1 MARTQ
6 QLNLLPSQEVSQP
19 TFKQARLVELW
30 CAEPVF
36 FASREISDC
45 YYTEGVI
52 GNYALAYALDWVSS
66 PYRLMG
72 QATGRPTYLE
82 DLVPIAQDSYILPA
96 WAPHGAVSFRFERFN
111 ALSDAYWYSMTNN
124 RVATSREDLPEYR
137 RLQKEKGQDK
147 PKHRSFSPSNFP
159 QTGRLRMIDRGN
171 CFHTLVF
178 GDRELPEYFRIGKF
192 RSKMRLSVLQQFSL
206 VTLPEGEYT
215 SQALLNS
222 ADLPPGLSLLAFD
235 LISIPPASLV
245 KNLRFRGTAWQ
256 MGEFIVPANLQ
267 FCGGRL
273 ANGT

>member
-1 MARTQ
+1 MVKTQ
-6 QLNLLPSQEVSQP
+6 QLDLLPSQDLLQS
-19 TFKQARLVELW
+19 TFEQVRLVELW

-45 YYTEGVI
+45 YYTEGLL

-66 PYRLMG
+66 PYRLVG
-72 QATGRPTYLE
+72 QATSRPTYLE
-82 DLVPIAQDSYILPA
+82 DLVPIAHDSYILPA
-96 WAPHGAVSFRFERFN
+96 WASKGQTSYRFERFN

-124 RVATSREDLPEYR
+124 RVATARQDLPEYR

-171 CFHTLVF
+171 RFQTLVF

-192 RSKMRLSVLQQFSL
+192 RSKVKLSVLQQFPL
-206 VTLPEGEYT
+206 VTLPIGEYT
-215 SQALLNS
+215 SKTLLNS
-222 ADLPPGLSLLAFD
+222 ADLPPGLTLLAFD
-235 LISIPPASLV
+235 LISIPPVSLV
-245 KNLRFRGTAWQ
+245 KNLRFHGAGWQ
-256 MGEFIVPANLQ
+256 IGELIVPANLQ

-273 ANGT
+273 ANGA